1 MATVVGSVTKK
12 RLYWKGGIQISHSPK
27 IKILLPAGYPAED
40 PFELE
45 EARSR
50 LNFDSGMILVD
61 GQRLRSYDELV
72 RLAAQEKYQ
81 NQEFIEVVAILL
93 IAGG

>member
-1 MATVVGSVTKK
+1 
-12 RLYWKGGIQISHSPK
+12 
-27 IKILLPAGYPAED
+27 
-40 PFELE
+40 
-45 EARSR
+45 
-50 LNFDSGMILVD
+50 MILVD

>member
-1 MATVVGSVTKK
+1 VVGSAIKK
-12 RLYWKGGIQISHSPK
+12 TALYWKGGIKISQSPK
-27 IKILLPAGYPAED
+27 IKILLPAGYPDED

-50 LNFDSGMILVD
+50 LNFASGMILVD
-61 GQRLRSYDELV
+61 GQRLRSYDDLV
-72 RLAAQEKYQ
+72 RLAALDKYQ
-81 NQEFIEVVAILL
+81 NQEYIEVVAIML